1 VHVDVQVP
9 TQLDEEQTE
18 LLRRLATLRGEERP
32 ASRLAPAGSGVFS
45 KLRDKL
51 AGR

>member
-1 VHVDVQVP
+1 MD
-9 TQLDEEQTE
+9 DEQAE

-32 ASRLAPAGSGVFS
+32 EARLAASNTGVFA

-51 AGR
+51 SGR